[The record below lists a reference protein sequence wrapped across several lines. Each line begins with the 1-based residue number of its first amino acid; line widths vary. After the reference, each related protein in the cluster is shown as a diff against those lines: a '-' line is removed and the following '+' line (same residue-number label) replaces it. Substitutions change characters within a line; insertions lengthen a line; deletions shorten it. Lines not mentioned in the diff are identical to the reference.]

1 MRALRGA
8 HPRWTLA
15 ACAPVLLLAAAA
27 LPQAAGAAPAAVDQY
42 VEQPPGDAGGRP
54 LAAPAEGPAGGGA
67 QASPAAA
74 PQAGG
79 DPSGGGPS
87 AAPAGH
93 PRSDAAR
100 RAAIA
105 SRLARETGNSAG
117 GTIPLLGYD
126 ATPLVVWLAVLVT
139 AALAGR
145 LLWLARRRFGRQL
158 RASSAPPR

>member
-74 PQAGG
+74 P
-79 DPSGGGPS
+79 
-87 AAPAGH
+87 PAGH

-126 ATPLVVWLAVLVT
+126 ATPLVVWLAVLV
-139 AALAGR
+139 
-145 LLWLARRRFGRQL
+145 
-158 RASSAPPR
+158 